1 MLVIGG
7 KSSSNSRKL
16 YDICSENCKD
26 TKFIQT
32 SDDFDLSVTG
42 SISKVGITAG
52 ASTPDIIIEEVKK
65 KCQK

>member
-7 KSSSNSRKL
+7 RSSSNSRKL
-16 YDICSENCKD
+16 YEICAESCKD
-26 TKFIQT
+26 TIFIQT
-32 SDDFDLSVTG
+32 SEDLDLSVPR